1 MFVKNKVVC
10 ERAEKQHRGKK
21 ELSKTLRT
29 IPLHRGLKKEIINL
43 YNYVN
48 FILYHL
54 IYIIILSSVFGRDG
68 EGREEDIF
76 LLALLSLTAPCIT
89 TGKV

>member
-1 MFVKNKVVC
+1 MS
-10 ERAEKQHRGKK
+10 ELKQQQGKK
-21 ELSKTLRT
+21 GTVENTADDSTTQRF
-29 IPLHRGLKKEIINL
+29 KKRNNNL

-48 FILYHL
+48 FILYQL

-89 TGKV
+89 TEKDVTCTCS